1 MWGIAVIVAACCLA
15 FGAVDAAAKMREK
28 KQVAANPES
37 DPESTITSEESP
49 LVLDCEQPLK
59 PEWLSREDLPDDE
72 DYSLTR
78 EMMGV
83 LRKGEETKCPL
94 AFYR

>member
-37 DPESTITSEESP
+37 DSESTLASDESS
-49 LVLDCEQPLK
+49 LVLDCDQPLK
-59 PEWLSREDLPDDE
+59 PTRNTDEAQRSNDD
-72 DYSLTR
+72 
-78 EMMGV
+78 
-83 LRKGEETKCPL
+83 
-94 AFYR
+94 

>member
-28 KQVAANPES
+28 KQVAANLES
-37 DPESTITSEESP
+37 DSESTLASDESP

-59 PEWLSREDLPDDE
+59 STRNTDEAQRSNDD
-72 DYSLTR
+72 
-78 EMMGV
+78 
-83 LRKGEETKCPL
+83 
-94 AFYR
+94 